1 VGRLLRTT
9 LRDRLTD
16 NQRAA
21 LTLWAQ
27 GYRYKEIAQKLGK
40 TYTWTN
46 RHITEG
52 LRALREA
59 MRPHGDS

>member
-1 VGRLLRTT
+1 MRT
-9 LRDRLTD
+9 RLTD

-21 LTLWAQ
+21 LTLWAH
-27 GYRYKEIAQKLGK
+27 GYRYKEIAQRLGK

-52 LRALREA
+52 LAAQRRT
-59 MRPHGDS
+59 MRNRPGP